1 MIQQPM
7 QTEQNQA
14 LNDKEVVIIP
24 HLEENISLPRNARDA
39 LPELSNEE
47 ELEMIAN
54 TIKLMS
60 DLTGKPIQTTKED
73 IAEAKTVAETMIKH
87 PETKI
92 QLKKYKNSML
102 ASLAG
107 MVAELD
113 AHVVD
118 DLKDL
123 KTFVVNGLIKEAA
136 TAEKSKERIT
146 ALRAIGEV
154 DGVDAFKKT
163 TEVIH
168 KNMSLDDIEDKL
180 RTLVSRIEKRI
191 QEKEHNV
198 IDADY
203 TISKKEIDGLQ
214 KEVKEYVGE
223 YKLNE

>member
-24 HLEENISLPRNARDA
+24 HLEENISLPRNARAA

-107 MVAELD
+107 MVSELD

-180 RTLVSRIEKRI
+180 RTLVTRIEKRI

-198 IDADY
+198 IDA
-203 TISKKEIDGLQ
+203 EI
-214 KEVKEYVGE
+214 VKDE
-223 YKLNE
+223 

>member
-39 LPELSNEE
+39 LPDLSNEE
-47 ELEMIAN
+47 ELEMMVN

-60 DLTGKPIQTTKED
+60 DLTGNPIKVTKED
-73 IAEAKTVAETMIKH
+73 IAEAKTVAETIVKH
-87 PETKI
+87 PDKKL

-113 AHVVD
+113 AQVVD

-180 RTLVSRIEKRI
+180 RTLVSRIEKRV
-191 QEKEHNV
+191 QEKETQV
-198 IDADY
+198 IDA
-203 TISKKEIDGLQ
+203 EI
-214 KEVKEYVGE
+214 VKDE
-223 YKLNE
+223 

>member
-39 LPELSNEE
+39 LPDLSNEE
-47 ELEMIAN
+47 ELEMMVN

-60 DLTGKPIQTTKED
+60 DLTGNPIKVTKED
-73 IAEAKTVAETMIKH
+73 IAEAKTVAETIVKH
-87 PETKI
+87 PDKKL

-113 AHVVD
+113 AQVVD

-180 RTLVSRIEKRI
+180 RTLVSRIEKRV
-191 QEKEHNV
+191 QEKQTEV
-198 IDADY
+198 IDA
-203 TISKKEIDGLQ
+203 EIIKD
-214 KEVKEYVGE
+214 E
-223 YKLNE
+223 

>member
-39 LPELSNEE
+39 LPDLTNEE
-47 ELEMIAN
+47 ELEMLTN
-54 TIKLMS
+54 TMRLLS
-60 DLTGKPIQTTKED
+60 DITGEPIQATKED
-73 IAEAKTVAETMIKH
+73 IAEAKTVISTMIKE
-87 PETKI
+87 PQTKL
-92 QLKKYKNSML
+92 QLKKYKNGTL

-113 AHVVD
+113 AQVVD

-168 KNMSLDDIEDKL
+168 KSMSLDDIEDKL
-180 RTLVSRIEKRI
+180 RTLVNRIEKRI
-191 QEKEHNV
+191 QDKKSEV
-198 IDADY
+198 IDA
-203 TISKKEIDGLQ
+203 EI
-214 KEVKEYVGE
+214 VKDE
-223 YKLNE
+223 

>member
-1 MIQQPM
+1 M
-7 QTEQNQA
+7 QMQETQQNQTY
-14 LNDKEVVIIP
+14 NGKEVVIIP
-24 HLEENISLPRNARDA
+24 HLEENISLPRNARAA

-47 ELEMIAN
+47 ELEMMVN

-60 DLTGKPIQTTKED
+60 DLTGQPIEATQED
-73 IAEAKTVAETMIKH
+73 IDEAKTVIKTIIKE
-87 PETKI
+87 PETKL
-92 QLKKYKNSML
+92 QLKKYKNSVL

-113 AHVVD
+113 AQVVD

-136 TAEKSKERIT
+136 TAEKSNERIT

-168 KNMSLDDIEDKL
+168 KNMSLDDIEERL
-180 RTLVSRIEKRI
+180 RTLVTRIEKRI

-198 IDADY
+198 IDA
-203 TISKKEIDGLQ
+203 EI
-214 KEVKEYVGE
+214 VKDE
-223 YKLNE
+223 

>member
-1 MIQQPM
+1 MQMQKNQQT
-7 QTEQNQA
+7 QTYNG
-14 LNDKEVVIIP
+14 KEVVIIP
-24 HLEENISLPRNARDA
+24 HLEENISLPRNARAA
-39 LPELSNEE
+39 LPELTNEQ
-47 ELEMIAN
+47 ELEMMVN

-60 DLTGKPIQTTKED
+60 DLTGQPIEATQED
-73 IAEAKTVAETMIKH
+73 IDEAKTVIKTIIKE
-87 PETKI
+87 PETKL
-92 QLKKYKNSML
+92 QLKKYKNSVL

-113 AHVVD
+113 AQVVD

-168 KNMSLDDIEDKL
+168 KNMSLDDIEERL
-180 RTLVSRIEKRI
+180 RTLVTRIEKRI

-198 IDADY
+198 VDA
-203 TISKKEIDGLQ
+203 EI
-214 KEVKEYVGE
+214 VKDE
-223 YKLNE
+223 

>member
-1 MIQQPM
+1 M
-7 QTEQNQA
+7 QMQKTQQNQTY
-14 LNDKEVVIIP
+14 NGKEVVILP
-24 HLEENISLPRNARDA
+24 HLEENISLPRNARAA

-47 ELEMIAN
+47 ELEMMVN

-60 DLTGKPIQTTKED
+60 DLTGQPIEATQED
-73 IAEAKTVAETMIKH
+73 IDEAKTVIKTIIKE
-87 PETKI
+87 PETKL
-92 QLKKYKNSML
+92 QLKKYKNSVL

-113 AHVVD
+113 AQVVD
-118 DLKDL
+118 YLKDL

-168 KNMSLDDIEDKL
+168 KNMSLDDIEERL
-180 RTLVSRIEKRI
+180 RTLVTRIEKRI

-198 IDADY
+198 IDA
-203 TISKKEIDGLQ
+203 EI
-214 KEVKEYVGE
+214 VKDE
-223 YKLNE
+223 

>member
-1 MIQQPM
+1 VIQQPM

-39 LPELSNEE
+39 LPDLSNEE
-47 ELEMIAN
+47 ELEMMVN

-60 DLTGKPIQTTKED
+60 DLTGNPIKVTKED
-73 IAEAKTVAETMIKH
+73 IAEAKTVAETIVKH
-87 PETKI
+87 PDKKL

-113 AHVVD
+113 AQVVD

-180 RTLVSRIEKRI
+180 RTLVSRIEKRV
-191 QEKEHNV
+191 QEKETQV
-198 IDADY
+198 IDA
-203 TISKKEIDGLQ
+203 EI
-214 KEVKEYVGE
+214 VKDE
-223 YKLNE
+223 

>member
-1 MIQQPM
+1 M

-14 LNDKEVVIIP
+14 LNNKEVVIIP
-24 HLEENISLPRNARDA
+24 HLEENISLPRNSRDA
-39 LPELSNEE
+39 LPDLTNEE
-47 ELEMIAN
+47 ELEMLTN
-54 TIKLMS
+54 TMRLLS
-60 DLTGKPIQTTKED
+60 DITGEPIQATKED
-73 IAEAKTVAETMIKH
+73 IAEAKTVITAM
-87 PETKI
+87 TKEPQTKL
-92 QLKKYKNSML
+92 QLKKYKNGTL

-113 AHVVD
+113 AQVVD

-168 KNMSLDDIEDKL
+168 KSMSLDDIEDKL

-191 QEKEHNV
+191 QEKKTEV
-198 IDADY
+198 IDA
-203 TISKKEIDGLQ
+203 EI
-214 KEVKEYVGE
+214 VKDE
-223 YKLNE
+223 

>member
-1 MIQQPM
+1 M

>member
-39 LPELSNEE
+39 LPDLSNEE
-47 ELEMIAN
+47 ELEMMVN

-60 DLTGKPIQTTKED
+60 DLTGKPIQATKED
-73 IAEAKTVAETMIKH
+73 IAEAKTVAETMVKH
-87 PETKI
+87 PDTKL

-113 AHVVD
+113 AQVVD

-180 RTLVSRIEKRI
+180 RTLVSRIEKRV
-191 QEKEHNV
+191 QEKETQV
-198 IDADY
+198 IDA
-203 TISKKEIDGLQ
+203 EI
-214 KEVKEYVGE
+214 VKDE
-223 YKLNE
+223 

>member
-1 MIQQPM
+1 
-7 QTEQNQA
+7 
-14 LNDKEVVIIP
+14 
-24 HLEENISLPRNARDA
+24 
-39 LPELSNEE
+39 
-47 ELEMIAN
+47 
-54 TIKLMS
+54 
-60 DLTGKPIQTTKED
+60 
-73 IAEAKTVAETMIKH
+73 
-87 PETKI
+87 
-92 QLKKYKNSML
+92 ML

-198 IDADY
+198 IDA
-203 TISKKEIDGLQ
+203 EI
-214 KEVKEYVGE
+214 VKDE
-223 YKLNE
+223 

>member
-1 MIQQPM
+1 M
-7 QTEQNQA
+7 QMQKTQQNQTY
-14 LNDKEVVIIP
+14 NGKEVVILP
-24 HLEENISLPRNARDA
+24 HLEENISLPRNARAA
-39 LPELSNEE
+39 LPELTNEQ
-47 ELEMIAN
+47 ELEMMVN

-60 DLTGKPIQTTKED
+60 DLTGQPIEATQED
-73 IAEAKTVAETMIKH
+73 IDEAKTVIKTIIKE
-87 PETKI
+87 PETKL
-92 QLKKYKNSML
+92 QLKKYKNSVL

-113 AHVVD
+113 AQVVD

-168 KNMSLDDIEDKL
+168 KNMSLDDIEERL

-198 IDADY
+198 IDA
-203 TISKKEIDGLQ
+203 EI
-214 KEVKEYVGE
+214 VKDE
-223 YKLNE
+223 

>member
-1 MIQQPM
+1 
-7 QTEQNQA
+7 
-14 LNDKEVVIIP
+14 
-24 HLEENISLPRNARDA
+24 
-39 LPELSNEE
+39 
-47 ELEMIAN
+47 
-54 TIKLMS
+54 
-60 DLTGKPIQTTKED
+60 
-73 IAEAKTVAETMIKH
+73 MIKE
-87 PETKI
+87 PQTKL
-92 QLKKYKNSML
+92 QLKKYKNGTL

-113 AHVVD
+113 AQVVD

-180 RTLVSRIEKRI
+180 RTLVSKIEKRV
-191 QEKEHNV
+191 QDKESQV
-198 IDADY
+198 IDA
-203 TISKKEIDGLQ
+203 EI
-214 KEVKEYVGE
+214 VKDE
-223 YKLNE
+223 

>member
-1 MIQQPM
+1 M

-39 LPELSNEE
+39 LPDLSNEE
-47 ELEMIAN
+47 ELEMMVN

-60 DLTGKPIQTTKED
+60 DLTGKPIQATKED
-73 IAEAKTVAETMIKH
+73 IAEAKTVAETMVKY
-87 PETKI
+87 PDTKL

-113 AHVVD
+113 AQVVD

-180 RTLVSRIEKRI
+180 RTLVSRIERRV
-191 QEKEHNV
+191 QEKETEV
-198 IDADY
+198 IDA
-203 TISKKEIDGLQ
+203 EI
-214 KEVKEYVGE
+214 VKDE
-223 YKLNE
+223 

>member
-1 MIQQPM
+1 M

-39 LPELSNEE
+39 LPDLSNEE
-47 ELEMIAN
+47 ELEMMVN

-60 DLTGKPIQTTKED
+60 DLTGNPIKVTKED
-73 IAEAKTVAETMIKH
+73 IAEAKTVAETIVKH
-87 PETKI
+87 PDKKL

-113 AHVVD
+113 AQVVD

-180 RTLVSRIEKRI
+180 RTLVSRIEKRV
-191 QEKEHNV
+191 QEKETQV
-198 IDADY
+198 IDA
-203 TISKKEIDGLQ
+203 EI
-214 KEVKEYVGE
+214 VKDE
-223 YKLNE
+223 

>member
-1 MIQQPM
+1 M

-180 RTLVSRIEKRI
+180 RTLVSRIEKRV
-191 QEKEHNV
+191 QEKESQV
-198 IDADY
+198 IDA
-203 TISKKEIDGLQ
+203 EI
-214 KEVKEYVGE
+214 VKDE
-223 YKLNE
+223 

>member
-1 MIQQPM
+1 M
-7 QTEQNQA
+7 QMQKTQQNQTY
-14 LNDKEVVIIP
+14 NGKEVVIIP
-24 HLEENISLPRNARDA
+24 HLEENISLPRNARAA

-47 ELEMIAN
+47 ELEMMVN

-60 DLTGKPIQTTKED
+60 DLTGQPIEATQED
-73 IAEAKTVAETMIKH
+73 IDEAKTVIKTIIKE
-87 PETKI
+87 PETKL
-92 QLKKYKNSML
+92 QLKKYKNSVL

-113 AHVVD
+113 AQVVD

-168 KNMSLDDIEDKL
+168 KNMSLDDIEERL
-180 RTLVSRIEKRI
+180 RTLVTRIEKRI

-198 IDADY
+198 VDA
-203 TISKKEIDGLQ
+203 EIVED
-214 KEVKEYVGE
+214 E
-223 YKLNE
+223 

>member
-1 MIQQPM
+1 M
-7 QTEQNQA
+7 QTEQNQE

-39 LPELSNEE
+39 LPELNNEE
-47 ELEMIAN
+47 ELEMLTN
-54 TIKLMS
+54 TMRLLS
-60 DLTGKPIQTTKED
+60 DITGEPIQATKED
-73 IAEAKTVAETMIKH
+73 IAEAKTVITTMIKE
-87 PETKI
+87 PQTKL
-92 QLKKYKNSML
+92 QLKKYKNGTL

-113 AHVVD
+113 AQVVD

-168 KNMSLDDIEDKL
+168 KSMSLDDIEDKL

-191 QEKEHNV
+191 QDKKSEV
-198 IDADY
+198 IDA
-203 TISKKEIDGLQ
+203 EI
-214 KEVKEYVGE
+214 VKDE
-223 YKLNE
+223 

>member
-39 LPELSNEE
+39 LPDLSNEE
-47 ELEMIAN
+47 ELEMMVN

-60 DLTGKPIQTTKED
+60 DLTGKPIQATKED
-73 IAEAKTVAETMIKH
+73 IAEAKTVAETMVKH
-87 PETKI
+87 PDTKL

-113 AHVVD
+113 AQVVD
-118 DLKDL
+118 NLKDL

-180 RTLVSRIEKRI
+180 RTLVSRIEKRV
-191 QEKEHNV
+191 QEKQTEV
-198 IDADY
+198 IDA
-203 TISKKEIDGLQ
+203 EIIKD
-214 KEVKEYVGE
+214 E
-223 YKLNE
+223 

>member
-1 MIQQPM
+1 M

-168 KNMSLDDIEDKL
+168 KNMSLDDIEERL
-180 RTLVSRIEKRI
+180 RTLVTRVEKRI

-198 IDADY
+198 IDA
-203 TISKKEIDGLQ
+203 EI
-214 KEVKEYVGE
+214 VKDE
-223 YKLNE
+223 

>member
-39 LPELSNEE
+39 LPDLSNEE
-47 ELEMIAN
+47 ELEMMVN

-60 DLTGKPIQTTKED
+60 DLTGNPIKVTKED
-73 IAEAKTVAETMIKH
+73 IAEAKTVAETIVKH
-87 PETKI
+87 PDKKL

-113 AHVVD
+113 AQVVD

-180 RTLVSRIEKRI
+180 RTLVSRIEKRV
-191 QEKEHNV
+191 QEKQTEV
-198 IDADY
+198 IDA
-203 TISKKEIDGLQ
+203 EIIKD
-214 KEVKEYVGE
+214 ER
-223 YKLNE
+223 

>member
-1 MIQQPM
+1 M
-7 QTEQNQA
+7 QMQETQQNQTY
-14 LNDKEVVIIP
+14 NGKEVVIIP
-24 HLEENISLPRNARDA
+24 HLEENISLPRNARAA

-47 ELEMIAN
+47 ELEMMVN

-60 DLTGKPIQTTKED
+60 DLTGQPIEATQED
-73 IAEAKTVAETMIKH
+73 IDEAKTVIKTIIKE
-87 PETKI
+87 PETKL
-92 QLKKYKNSML
+92 QLKKYKNSVL

-113 AHVVD
+113 AQVVD

-168 KNMSLDDIEDKL
+168 KNMSLDDIEERL
-180 RTLVSRIEKRI
+180 RTLVTRIEKRI

-198 IDADY
+198 IDA
-203 TISKKEIDGLQ
+203 EI
-214 KEVKEYVGE
+214 VKDE
-223 YKLNE
+223 